1 VFSLFIDIPDVHLI
15 YTIIS
20 VFLLSVL
27 TWIVLY
33 VSQHMMRLGVTVWKV
48 VMVSAL
54 AGVSG
59 TLATFLFNLSMET
72 NQLQQASALF
82 FFISFLVSTI
92 GGAITLRMIRI
103 PIESTQY
110 NLLLSILLAFII
122 YVLHMLTPFALYKD
136 QIHVSPAE
144 VIVTIALTQS
154 TVFSM
159 FRFLNMYTNRR
170 QVQWSKFTLLAGSFM
185 TGAAIVGL
193 GYCIFVAFVSSPS
206 AENDGLL
213 FLLPV
218 GIVLFINIF
227 LTVIPLFYRNRTLL
241 TMHQLYQSLF
251 DDNPYAV
258 FAVEADNTIQHANKK
273 STHITGYENDS
284 IPCLNAASFFPDKEI
299 FQENLAILKSGSPQ
313 QWDTKLLQRSGAQ
326 IDVHVTGIPTIIRQQ
341 VVGYFLVMKDTSQ
354 TKETAKKIQFLAY
367 HDDLTRLPNRRLMQQ
382 TMQLY
387 TEKHKP
393 FSIML
398 IDYDL
403 FKRINDIFGHS
414 FGDEVLIETANRLRK
429 ILDGSGTVHRV
440 GGDEFL
446 LIVPGEPAIHIA
458 EAIVKKFQ
466 QPMRIQE
473 YELILQASIGI
484 ASYPADAENMDNL
497 YKYADIAMYQTK
509 ENGGN
514 GFTVF
519 EQEMAEKQVLR
530 FEIEH
535 ELQHAIENQAFD
547 LYFQPKFHSF
557 KRNITGAEVLLRWN
571 HPERGFIPPNVFI
584 PIAEESGLI
593 VEIERSVIERVMACL
608 AGWKQ
613 TAKSVI
619 PRISINVSVSTFL
632 QDDFSTFFCDR
643 LQHYNISGCLLEL
656 EITERVVMQNETK
669 INMILQQLRETGVRI
684 SIDDFGTGYSSLS
697 YLDKLK
703 VDILKID
710 QTFIQHIQHNQT
722 IVAAIQSLA
731 DNLQLHTIAEGV
743 ETEEQLQKLR
753 LLGCTEVQGY
763 LFSMP
768 LPQADFEEAYI
779 EPIPAEH

>member
-1 VFSLFIDIPDVHLI
+1 MFSFIDIPGIHLI
-15 YTIIS
+15 YTIFS
-20 VFLLSVL
+20 VLLLSVL
-27 TWIVLY
+27 TSVVLY
-33 VSQHMMRLGVTVWKV
+33 VSQHMMRTVVTARKV
-48 VMVSAL
+48 VMVSSL

-59 TLATFLFNLSMET
+59 TLATFLFILSIDA
-72 NQLQQASALF
+72 NQLKQASALF
-82 FFISFLVSTI
+82 FLSIFLVSTM

-103 PIESTQY
+103 PIENTQY

-122 YVLHMLTPFALYKD
+122 YALHIFTPFALYAD
-136 QIHVSPAE
+136 RIHINPAE

-159 FRFLNMYTNRR
+159 FRFLNMYTHRR
-170 QVQWSKFTLLAGSFM
+170 QIKWSKFTLLAGSFM
-185 TGAAIVGL
+185 TGVGIVGL
-193 GYCIFVAFVSSPS
+193 GYSIFAAFVSSPS
-206 AENDGLL
+206 AEDERLL

-273 STHITGYENDS
+273 SAHLTGFDNDS
-284 IPCLNAASFFPDKEI
+284 IPCLDAASLFPDKET
-299 FQENLAILKSGSPQ
+299 FQKNLALLKSGSPQ
-313 QWDTKLLQRSGAQ
+313 QWDTKLVQRSGEQ
-326 IDVHVTGIPTIIRQQ
+326 IDVHVTGIPTIIRKQ
-341 VVGYFLVMKDTSQ
+341 VVGYFLVMNDTSQ
-354 TKETAKKIQFLAY
+354 TKETAKQIQFLAY

-382 TMQLY
+382 TMQRY
-387 TEKHKP
+387 TKKHKP

-414 FGDEVLIETANRLRK
+414 FGDEVLMETADRLTR

-446 LIVPGEPAIHIA
+446 LIIPGKPATQIA
-458 EAIVKKFQ
+458 QSIVKKFQ

-473 YELILQASIGI
+473 YELVLQASIGI
-484 ASYPADAENMDNL
+484 ASYPADAEDMDNL

-514 GFTVF
+514 SYTVF
-519 EQEMAEKQVLR
+519 QQEMAEKQVLR

-535 ELQHAIENQAFD
+535 ELQKAIETQAFD

-608 AGWKQ
+608 ADWDH
-613 TAKSVI
+613 AAESAI

-632 QDDFSTFFCDR
+632 QDDFSAFFCDR

-743 ETEEQLQKLR
+743 ETEEQLQKIR
-753 LLGCTEVQGY
+753 SLGCTEVQGY
-763 LFSMP
+763 LFSKP
-768 LPQADFEEAYI
+768 LPQADFEASYI
-779 EPIPAEH
+779 EQIPAGH

>member
-1 VFSLFIDIPDVHLI
+1 MFSFIDIPGIHLI

-20 VFLLSVL
+20 VMLLSVL
-27 TWIVLY
+27 TLVVLY
-33 VSQHMMRLGVTVWKV
+33 VSQHMMRTGVTAWKV

-54 AGVSG
+54 TGVSG
-59 TLATFLFNLSMET
+59 ALATFLFILSIDAD
-72 NQLQQASALF
+72 QLQHASGLF
-82 FFISFLVSTI
+82 FLISFLVSTM

-103 PIESTQY
+103 PIENTKY

-122 YVLHMLTPFALYKD
+122 YSLYVFTPLTLYAD
-136 QIHVSPAE
+136 QIQANPAE

-154 TVFSM
+154 TVFSL

-170 QVQWSKFTLLAGSFM
+170 QIKWSKFTLLAGSFM
-185 TGAAIVGL
+185 TGIAITGL
-193 GYCIFVAFVSSPS
+193 GYSIFAAFISSPS
-206 AENDGLL
+206 TEDGGLL
-213 FLLPV
+213 FLLPI

-227 LTVIPLFYRNRTLL
+227 LTVIPLLYRNRTLL
-241 TMHQLYQSLF
+241 TLHQLYQSLF

-258 FAVEADNTIQHANKK
+258 FAVETNNKIKHANKK
-273 STHITGYENDS
+273 STHLSGFDNDS
-284 IPCLNAASFFPDKEI
+284 IHCLDAASLFPDKED
-299 FQENLAILKSGSPQ
+299 FQEKLAILKNGSPQ
-313 QWDTKLLQRSGAQ
+313 QWDTLLVQRSGEQ
-326 IDVHVTGIPTIIRQQ
+326 IDVHVTAIPTIIRQQ

-354 TKETAKKIQFLAY
+354 TKETAKQIQFLAY

-382 TMQLY
+382 TMQQY
-387 TEKHKP
+387 SKKQIP

-414 FGDEVLIETANRLRK
+414 FGDEVLIETADRLTE

-446 LIVPGEPAIHIA
+446 LIVPGDQTTQIA
-458 EAIVKKFQ
+458 ETIVKKFQ
-466 QPMRIQE
+466 QSMRIQE
-473 YELILQASIGI
+473 YELVLQASIGI
-484 ASYPADAENMDNL
+484 ASYPTDAEDMDNL

-514 GFTVF
+514 GYTVF
-519 EQEMAEKQVLR
+519 HQEMAEKQVLR

-535 ELQHAIENQAFD
+535 ELQKAIETQAFD

-557 KRNITGAEVLLRWN
+557 KREITGAEVLLRWN

-593 VEIERSVIERVMACL
+593 VGIERSVIERVMACL
-608 AGWKQ
+608 ADWGPAAEN
-613 TAKSVI
+613 TI
-619 PRISINVSVSTFL
+619 PCISINVSVSTFL
-632 QDDFSTFFCDR
+632 QDDFSTFFCDC
-643 LQHYNISGCLLEL
+643 LHHYNISGHLLEL
-656 EITERVVMQNETK
+656 EITERVVMQNEAK
-669 INMILQQLRETGVRI
+669 INTILQKLRETGVRI

-763 LFSMP
+763 LFSKP
-768 LPQADFEEAYI
+768 LPQADFEAFYI
-779 EPIPAEH
+779 EKIPVWH

>member
-1 VFSLFIDIPDVHLI
+1 MFSFIDIPGIHLI

-20 VFLLSVL
+20 ILLLSVL
-27 TWIVLY
+27 TLVVLY
-33 VSQHMMRLGVTVWKV
+33 VSQHMMRTRVTAWKV

-59 TLATFLFNLSMET
+59 TLATFLFILSIDA
-72 NQLQQASALF
+72 NQLQYAPTLF
-82 FFISFLVSTI
+82 FLVSFLVSAV

-103 PIESTQY
+103 PIENTQY
-110 NLLLSILLAFII
+110 NLLLSVLLAVII
-122 YVLHMLTPFALYKD
+122 YALHIFTPLALYTD
-136 QIHVSPAE
+136 RMDINPAE
-144 VIVTIALTQS
+144 VVVTIALTQS
-154 TVFSM
+154 TVFSL

-170 QVQWSKFTLLAGSFM
+170 QIKWSKFTLLAGSFL
-185 TGAAIVGL
+185 TGVAVVGL
-193 GYCIFVAFVSSPS
+193 GYSILAAFVSSSS
-206 AENDGLL
+206 AEDDGLL

-218 GIVLFINIF
+218 GIILFINIF

-273 STHITGYENDS
+273 STHVTGFDNDA
-284 IPCLNAASFFPDKEI
+284 IPCLDAASLFPDKET
-299 FQENLAILKSGSPQ
+299 FQENLTILKSGSPQ
-313 QWDTKLLQRSGAQ
+313 QWDTKLVQRSGKH

-354 TKETAKKIQFLAY
+354 TKETAKQIQFLAY

-382 TMQLY
+382 TMQQY
-387 TEKHKP
+387 TKKHKP

-414 FGDEVLIETANRLRK
+414 FGDEVLMETADRLTK

-446 LIVPGEPAIHIA
+446 LIVPGEPTTQIA
-458 EAIVKKFQ
+458 QAIVNKFQ

-473 YELILQASIGI
+473 YELVLQASIGI
-484 ASYPADAENMDNL
+484 ASYPADAEDMDNL

-514 GFTVF
+514 GYTVF
-519 EQEMAEKQVLR
+519 QQEMAEKQVLR

-535 ELQHAIENQAFD
+535 ELQKAIETKAFD

-571 HPERGFIPPNVFI
+571 HSERGFIPPNVFI

-608 AGWKQ
+608 ADWEQ
-613 TAKSVI
+613 AADHET

-643 LQHYNISGCLLEL
+643 LQHYNISGSLLEL

-669 INMILQQLRETGVRI
+669 INMILQKLRETGVRI

-697 YLDKLK
+697 YLDKLQ

-743 ETEEQLQKLR
+743 ETEEQLKKLR

-763 LFSMP
+763 LFSKP
-768 LPQADFEEAYI
+768 LPQADFEASYI
-779 EPIPAEH
+779 EKIPAEH